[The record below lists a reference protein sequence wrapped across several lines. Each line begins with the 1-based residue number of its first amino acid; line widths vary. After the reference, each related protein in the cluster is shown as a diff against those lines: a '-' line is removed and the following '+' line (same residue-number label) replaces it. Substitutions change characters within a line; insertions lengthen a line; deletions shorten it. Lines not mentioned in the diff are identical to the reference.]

1 MRRREFITVLGSAAV
16 AWPLA
21 ARAQQAAGKIPRIG
35 IIDNAPL
42 WDNFRQGLRD
52 QGLVEGRTVALEYRT
67 AGGDPERLAMA
78 ASELVRLPV
87 DVIATF
93 GTPATQAAMMAT
105 TTIPIVMI
113 GIGDPVRAGLVPSLA
128 RPGGNVTGNTTLSA
142 DIAAKRLQLLREVF
156 PSVMRVVFFWNPDN
170 ASQGPVFEEVRAVAP
185 TLGMTLIPVGVRNMA
200 EFDPAFATMT
210 RERPDAM
217 SMGADSFHL
226 LHLDRILAYL
236 AVSRTA
242 GAVPEPGTGGRG
254 RSHVLRREPA
264 RPLPP
269 RRRLRAQDSARHKT
283 RGPPGRGAREIR
295 AGRQPQGRESD
306 GAHNFGGV
314 PAAHG

>member
-42 WDNFRQGLRD
+42 WDNFRQGLHD

-67 AGGDPERLAMA
+67 AGGDPVRLALA

-113 GIGDPVRAGLVPSLA
+113 GVGDPVRAGLLPS
-128 RPGGNVTGNTTLSA
+128 
-142 DIAAKRLQLLREVF
+142 
-156 PSVMRVVFFWNPDN
+156 
-170 ASQGPVFEEVRAVAP
+170 
-185 TLGMTLIPVGVRNMA
+185 
-200 EFDPAFATMT
+200 
-210 RERPDAM
+210 
-217 SMGADSFHL
+217 
-226 LHLDRILAYL
+226 
-236 AVSRTA
+236 
-242 GAVPEPGTGGRG
+242 
-254 RSHVLRREPA
+254 
-264 RPLPP
+264 
-269 RRRLRAQDSARHKT
+269 
-283 RGPPGRGAREIR
+283 
-295 AGRQPQGRESD
+295 
-306 GAHNFGGV
+306 
-314 PAAHG
+314 